1 MARDDGSTAAITGR
15 EITAMV
21 DRIDL
26 TVIGGPDRGKSFQ
39 ATSKICVLGTAEGN
53 PLSLTDPTVSRY
65 HCELALEHGRPIVR
79 DLGSKNGTLV
89 DGVAVLAAPMSDRSV
104 LTLGK
109 TTIQFSREPGALRPE
124 ASPRSEFGA
133 LVGQSL
139 AMREVFFK
147 LERAAG
153 SDATV
158 LLRGETGTGKD
169 LAAASIHQESARR
182 DGPFV
187 IVDLAATPGTLLASE
202 LFGHQRGAFTGA
214 DQDRIGAFERAHGG
228 TLFLDEI
235 GDLELE
241 LQPHLLRAIE
251 RKSVQRVGGDQRIA
265 ADVRVIV
272 ATNRDLRADVNHKR
286 FRADLYYRLAVLE
299 ITLPPLRERHE
310 DIPMLVAA
318 IARDLDD
325 PASVVRDPAW
335 VAALLK
341 HPWPG
346 NVRELRNHV
355 ERGGGLG
362 RKAGGPSTVDV
373 SIPLK
378 EARTN
383 WVQRFESQYLG
394 ELLKAHGGNV
404 SAAARAAG
412 VDRVHF
418 YRLLDRAG
426 LR

>member
-1 MARDDGSTAAITGR
+1 MAHDDGSTAAITGR

-26 TVIGGPDRGKSFQ
+26 TVIGGPDRGKTFQ
-39 ATSKICVLGTAEGN
+39 ATSKVCVLGTADGN
-53 PLSLTDPTVSRY
+53 PLLLTDPTVSRY
-65 HCELALEHGRPIVR
+65 HCELALEHGRAIVR

-89 DGVAVLAAPMSDRSV
+89 DGVPVLAAPMSDRSV

-124 ASPRSEFGA
+124 ASVRSEFGA

-187 IVDLAATPGTLLASE
+187 IIDLAATPGNLLASE

-241 LQPHLLRAIE
+241 LQPHLLRSIE
-251 RKSVQRVGGDQRIA
+251 RKSVQRVGGDQRIP

-299 ITLPPLRERHE
+299 ITMPPLRERHE

-325 PASVVRDPAW
+325 PSSLVSDPGW

-355 ERGGGLG
+355 ERAGGMG
-362 RKAGGPSTVDV
+362 RKTHGPSTVDV

-383 WVQRFESQYLG
+383 WVQKFESQYLG

>member
-1 MARDDGSTAAITGR
+1 MVQDHASTAAITGR

-26 TVIGGPDRGKSFQ
+26 TVIDGPDRGKSFQ
-39 ATSKICVLGTAEGN
+39 ASSKVCVLGTAEAN
-53 PLSLTDPTVSRY
+53 PLQLTDPTVSRY
-65 HCELALEHGRPIVR
+65 HCEIALERGRTIVR

-89 DGVAVLAAPMSDRSV
+89 DGVPVLAAPMSERSV

-109 TTIQFSREPGALRPE
+109 TMIQFSRERGVLRPE

-153 SDATV
+153 SDVTV

-169 LAAASIHQESARR
+169 LAAASLHQESARR

-187 IVDLAATPGTLLASE
+187 IVDLAATPGSLLASE

-214 DQDRIGAFERAHGG
+214 DQDRIGAFELAHGG

-241 LQPHLLRAIE
+241 LQPNLLRAIE
-251 RKSVQRVGGDQRIA
+251 RKMIQRVGSNQRIP
-265 ADVRVIV
+265 ADVRVIT

-299 ITLPPLRERHE
+299 ITMPPLRERQE

-325 PASVVRDPAW
+325 PSSLVADPAW

-355 ERGGGLG
+355 ERAGGMG
-362 RKAGGPSTVDV
+362 RKAGRQPMVDV

-378 EARTN
+378 EARAN
-383 WVQRFESQYLG
+383 WVQKFESQYLG
-394 ELLKAHGGNV
+394 ELLRAHGGNV

-412 VDRVHF
+412 IDRVHF
-418 YRLLDRAG
+418 YRLLGRAG
-426 LR
+426 VR